1 MLSAYTDEALYLS
14 IMTDRLKKLYFTLLM
29 PSFIG
34 FVIGYAVK
42 YFYHSMNIPGE
53 VMAFGAPL
61 IFILSAIFAL
71 ALPIF
76 YRTLF
81 AHHRRHLNG
90 IFPAELFKF
99 ERNLIGMA
107 MVTPYLA
114 MVGYLMG
121 LPRFHLAGIILLALY
136 AVYYYYPS
144 KKRIAFEERIFRAD
158 RRK

>member
-1 MLSAYTDEALYLS
+1 
-14 IMTDRLKKLYFTLLM
+14 MTDRLKKLYFTLLI

-34 FVIGYAVK
+34 FIFGYAVK
-42 YFYHSMNIPGE
+42 YLYHSMYIPGE

-81 AHHRRHLNG
+81 AHRRSHLSR
-90 IFPAELFKF
+90 IVPAELLKF

-114 MVGYLMG
+114 MVAYLIG
-121 LPRFHLAGIILLALY
+121 LPRFYLAGTILLALY

-144 KKRIAFEERIFRAD
+144 KKRITFEERIFRTD
-158 RRK
+158 RRR

>member
-1 MLSAYTDEALYLS
+1 
-14 IMTDRLKKLYFTLLM
+14 MTDRLKKLYFTLLI

-34 FVIGYAVK
+34 FIFGYAVK
-42 YFYHSMNIPGE
+42 YLYHSMNIPGE
-53 VMAFGAPL
+53 VMAFVSPL

-81 AHHRRHLNG
+81 AHHRRHLSG
-90 IFPAELFKF
+90 IVPAELYIF

-114 MVGYLMG
+114 MVAYLIG
-121 LPRFHLAGIILLALY
+121 LPRFYLAGTLLLALY

-144 KKRIAFEERIFRAD
+144 KKRITFEERIFRAD
-158 RRK
+158 RRR

>member
-1 MLSAYTDEALYLS
+1 
-14 IMTDRLKKLYFTLLM
+14 
-29 PSFIG
+29 
-34 FVIGYAVK
+34 
-42 YFYHSMNIPGE
+42 
-53 VMAFGAPL
+53 MAFGAPL

-81 AHHRRHLNG
+81 AHRRRHLIG
-90 IFPAELFKF
+90 IVPAELFKF
-99 ERNLIGMA
+99 ERNLIGMT

-114 MVGYLMG
+114 MVAYLMG
-121 LPRFHLAGIILLALY
+121 LPRFHLAGIILIALY

-144 KKRIAFEERIFRAD
+144 RKRITFEERIFRVD